1 MKCVYIRICH
11 HIKCHIYHIYISIII
26 DKLQLQLR
34 FTIRSVQIVA
44 SAVYKYT
51 TNAPTPPSSHLND
64 QLESNQKLFPC
75 GRI

>member
-1 MKCVYIRICH
+1 MKCVYNRVCH

-44 SAVYKYT
+44 SAVYNT
-51 TNAPTPPSSHLND
+51 SIQPMQPLHH
-64 QLESNQKLFPC
+64 
-75 GRI
+75 RHI

>member
-1 MKCVYIRICH
+1 MKCVYNRVCH

-51 TNAPTPPSSHLND
+51 I
-64 QLESNQKLFPC
+64 QVYNQCNHSTIVTFE
-75 GRI
+75 